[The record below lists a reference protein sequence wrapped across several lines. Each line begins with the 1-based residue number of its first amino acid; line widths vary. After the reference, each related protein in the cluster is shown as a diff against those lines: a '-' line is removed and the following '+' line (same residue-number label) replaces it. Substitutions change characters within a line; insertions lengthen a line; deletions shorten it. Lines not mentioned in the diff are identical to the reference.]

1 MVVPQLPEAEDAQE
15 PLPRSSPLQPQA
27 ATAAASVFEHQI
39 GGHPGTVLAL
49 PNGLLAK
56 VCAQPEIDFY
66 TAVFASSRPDLVSFR
81 ALMPRFAGTGPTPS
95 SSAGE
100 GKVAAVSRTIHLENI
115 LEPYTNASAAD
126 IKIGTRLY
134 GYDASPEK
142 RRHMEQQAAETTSLA
157 TGLRICGMKVHDPAS
172 NTFLTHGK
180 PFGRNLTAETLHH
193 GIRTF
198 LSRPSTG
205 EMIPQPAIRALHAE
219 LHRVYDVLKSAAVRL
234 WGASL
239 LVVYEWADGAESG
252 RVDVKI
258 IDFAHSVVVDA
269 EEGGDE
275 GAVFGVG
282 NLLTIVGDLLEGHN
296 TENANGILAEIV

>member
-1 MVVPQLPEAEDAQE
+1 MVVPQLPTAKDAEE
-15 PLPRSSPLQPQA
+15 PLPRSLPSQPQA
-27 ATAAASVFEHQI
+27 AAAATSVFEHQI
-39 GGHPGTVLAL
+39 GGHPGTILAL
-49 PNGLLAK
+49 PDGLVAK
-56 VCAQPEIDFY
+56 VCGQAEIDFY
-66 TAVFASSRPDLVSFR
+66 SAVFESSRPDLVRFR
-81 ALMPRFAGTGPTPS
+81 TLLPRFAGTGTTPS
-95 SSAGE
+95 GIAGE
-100 GKVAAVSRTIHLENI
+100 SKVAESRTIHLENI

-134 GYDASPEK
+134 GPDASPEK
-142 RRHMEQQAAETTSLA
+142 RAHMENQAATTTSLA
-157 TGLRICGMKVHDPAS
+157 TGLRICGIKVHDPAT

-180 PFGRNLTAETLHH
+180 PFGRNLTAETLQQ

-205 EMIPQPAIRALHAE
+205 KMISPHAIRALHAE
-219 LHRVYDVLKSAAVRL
+219 LRRVYDVLKSAGVRL

-269 EEGGDE
+269 GEGGDE
-275 GAVFGVG
+275 GALFGVG
-282 NLLTIVGDLLEGHN
+282 NLLTMVGDLLEGHSS
-296 TENANGILAEIV
+296 EVAS